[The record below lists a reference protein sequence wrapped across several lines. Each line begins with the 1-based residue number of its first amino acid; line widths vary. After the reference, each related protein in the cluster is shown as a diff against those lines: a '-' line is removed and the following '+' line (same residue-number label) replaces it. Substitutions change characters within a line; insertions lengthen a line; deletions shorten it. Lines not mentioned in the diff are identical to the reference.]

1 MHQREHYNVSTIRE
15 PNVAS
20 DLLTDRRSSENFI
33 TVIPD
38 KVPNQADSGEI
49 KKHSV
54 ILDGHRTSVSL
65 EDAFWTDL
73 KRFAANCGITINQL
87 VTEIDRNR
95 TGNLSS
101 AIRIYVLQQYRELAT
116 IV

>member
-1 MHQREHYNVSTIRE
+1 M
-15 PNVAS
+15 
-20 DLLTDRRSSENFI
+20 
-33 TVIPD
+33 
-38 KVPNQADSGEI
+38 
-49 KKHSV
+49 
-54 ILDGHRTSVSL
+54 SL
-65 EDAFWTDL
+65 EDAFWNDL

-101 AIRIYVLQQYRELAT
+101 AIRIYVLQQYRDLAT

>member
-1 MHQREHYNVSTIRE
+1 M
-15 PNVAS
+15 AS
-20 DLLTDRRSSENFI
+20 DLLTDRRTSENFT

-73 KRFAANCGITINQL
+73 KRFAANYGITINQL

-95 TGNLSS
+95 SGNLSS